1 MKNLIL
7 ASLVSVALLSS
18 CSPPSNEGP
27 VVDAASAVELAKKS
41 WPRIYD
47 KTRNPT
53 FSKESTEKFE
63 PYTGELKNG
72 VWTVRAAVPEGYRGE
87 VLETTI
93 RQNDGT
99 VSVKSVQVK

>member
-1 MKNLIL
+1 MKCFVL
-7 ASLVSVALLSS
+7 AFLLALPLLSS
-18 CSPPSNEGP
+18 CSPASKESP
-27 VVDAASAVELAKKS
+27 VVDADSAVAAAKKS

-47 KTRNPT
+47 KTRNST

-63 PYTGELKNG
+63 PYIAQLEDG
-72 VWTVRAAVPEGYRGE
+72 VWIVRGTVPADYRGE

-99 VSVKSVQVK
+99 VSVKAVQIK